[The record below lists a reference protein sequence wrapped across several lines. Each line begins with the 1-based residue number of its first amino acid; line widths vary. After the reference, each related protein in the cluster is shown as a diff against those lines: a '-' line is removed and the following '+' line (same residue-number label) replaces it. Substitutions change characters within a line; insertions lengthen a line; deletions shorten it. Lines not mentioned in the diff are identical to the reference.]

1 MLDCLVRGNEQRD
14 AHVNAGRVD
23 PKGARSPEARYRD
36 AVTSP
41 QPESPQI
48 LPGEVSGFGRR
59 VVAII
64 LDWVLS
70 IVLSRVLFGQ
80 FEYGTPEASLS
91 TLMIFV
97 FQLILL
103 TWLMSASFGQRIMR
117 IAVVRM
123 TGERL
128 SLWRVTL
135 RTALI
140 CLVIPAVVFDS
151 DGRGLHD
158 RLVGSVVIRRSR

>member
-1 MLDCLVRGNEQRD
+1 V
-14 AHVNAGRVD
+14 
-23 PKGARSPEARYRD
+23 
-36 AVTSP
+36 VTATP
-41 QPESPQI
+41 PESPQT

-64 LDWVLS
+64 LDWLLS

-80 FEYGTPEASLS
+80 FEYGTSEGSSAIL
-91 TLMIFV
+91 LIFV
-97 FQLILL
+97 FQIILL
-103 TWLMSASFGQRIMR
+103 TWLMSASFGQRIMG
-117 IAVVRM
+117 IAVVRI
-123 TGERL
+123 TGQRL
-128 SLWRVTL
+128 SLWRVAL